1 MARYIE
7 PVCRLCRQEGA
18 KLFLKG
24 ERCFLEKCSFERRG
38 YAPGQHGQRP
48 KRSTSDYRIHLREK
62 QKARRI
68 YGILERQFRNLF
80 KKAAIEKGVTG
91 ENFLWR
97 LESRLDNIVYRLG
110 FSPSKAA
117 ARQLVR
123 HGHILVNNKK
133 VDIPSYNVRPHDVV
147 HVTEKSKRLDMIHA
161 ALRRAGEGRSPTWLS
176 VDKVNLSGTVLE
188 RPSREDLPID
198 LKEHLI
204 VEFYSK

>member
-7 PVCRLCRQEGA
+7 PVCRLCRQEGV

-48 KRSTSDYRIHLREK
+48 RRGVSDYGIHLREK

-68 YGILERQFRNLF
+68 YGMLEGQFRSLF
-80 KKAAIEKGVTG
+80 KKAAKEKGVTG
-91 ENFLWR
+91 ENLLWM
-97 LESRLDNIVYRLG
+97 LESRLDNIVHRLG
-110 FSPSKAA
+110 FAPSRAA

-123 HGHILVNNKK
+123 HGHVLVNTRK
-133 VDIPSYNVRPHDVV
+133 VDIPSYSVRPHDVV
-147 HVTEKSKRLDMIHA
+147 QVAEQSKRLDLIHA
-161 ALRRAGEGRSPTWLS
+161 ALRRAGEGRIPSWLS
-176 VDKVNLSGTVLE
+176 VDKVNLSGQILE
-188 RPSREDLPID
+188 RPSREDLPVD